1 VGRTLLERPEDGG
14 TAGLNLA
21 ASILGI
27 PGVAGAIQPYATR
40 SVGLRLLYVRR
51 TENPRKI
58 ASSGVGSSEESLG
71 MGLHEGMVAMCGGS
85 KNRGRYQG

>member
-1 VGRTLLERPEDGG
+1 MVTQKYKILITFYANFFSILDFKSVLYFHSVGWAGRILLERPEDGG

-40 SVGLRLLYVRR
+40 PIGLRLLYVCR
-51 TENPRKI
+51 T
-58 ASSGVGSSEESLG
+58 
-71 MGLHEGMVAMCGGS
+71 
-85 KNRGRYQG
+85 